1 MSKGDD
7 DCANFVRLW
16 ISLDNPWFIM
26 SALSSPAI
34 LFVGVE
40 REILGFELRASQ
52 LLRQVLYHWSDSA
65 SASL

>member
-1 MSKGDD
+1 
-7 DCANFVRLW
+7 
-16 ISLDNPWFIM
+16 M